1 MKLQNFFL
9 IFAVLFSF
17 QICFGQEKSKAELYL
32 DMGYNPCD
40 TTKGFIDGLY
50 AELGYDSKLKALIV
64 IYGEQNDPLR
74 NYKYESLMKDII
86 ANFRK
91 YDIGRVSFVRAKSEK
106 NLRVQF
112 WLIPSEAEKPTFS
125 EENWDYILPVATK
138 PFTFYQ
144 DNWRAEWCETTF
156 DAELYSKL
164 LLNNPNLRGNIVIR
178 EKSVAEFRQIRK
190 KLSDEL
196 TKNYR
201 VPLNRLKFSYAKS
214 NKTKLVEYWLVPV
227 KKKQ

>member
-1 MKLQNFFL
+1 MKLQKFFL
-9 IFAVLFSF
+9 VFAVLFSF

-32 DMGYNPCD
+32 DMGYNSCD
-40 TTKGFIDGLY
+40 TTKGFINDLY
-50 AELGYDSKLKALIV
+50 VELGNNPNLKALIV
-64 IYGEQNDPLR
+64 IYGEQNNPLKS
-74 NYKYESLMKDII
+74 YKYESLMKDII
-86 ANFRK
+86 ANFLK
-91 YDIGRVSFVRAKSEK
+91 YDPDLVSFAHAKSEK
-106 NLRVQF
+106 NLRVEF

-125 EENWDYILPVATK
+125 EENWDYILPVTTK

-164 LLNNPNLRGNIVIR
+164 LLNNQNLHGNIIIR
-178 EKSVAEFRQIRK
+178 EKSVTEFRKIQK

-196 TKNYR
+196 NKNYQ

-214 NKTKLVEYWLVPV
+214 NKTKLVEYWLVPQ
-227 KKKQ
+227 KK